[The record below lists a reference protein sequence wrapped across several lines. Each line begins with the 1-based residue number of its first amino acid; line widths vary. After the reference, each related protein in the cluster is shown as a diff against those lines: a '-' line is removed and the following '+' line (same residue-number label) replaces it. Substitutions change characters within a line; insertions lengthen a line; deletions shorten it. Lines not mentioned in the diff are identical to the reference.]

1 MKKLFIISI
10 ASLTLIACGGGNE
23 QNVNDVVASEN
34 LEEIRAF
41 REGIV
46 AKQTEINGQ
55 LEMLD
60 KRIAELDKNKKIP
73 LITTYKVVEDTFNHF
88 IELQGNVNT
97 KNLLVLYPE
106 FTGILKEVLVKEGQA
121 VSKGQVLARIDDGGL
136 AQQLAQQ
143 EVQLELA
150 KTSFERQDR
159 LWKDKIGSEM
169 QYLQAK
175 TNYEALTKA
184 VNQLKEQLEKT
195 IIKAP
200 FSGIIDE
207 VITEKG
213 SLVSPGS
220 SQIIRIVN
228 LDEMY
233 IETMVS
239 ERYIANITEGKA
251 VEVQIPIL
259 GKTITTKVRQA
270 GNFINPANR
279 TFKVEV
285 ALPNKD
291 KDLKPNLTARLRVN
305 DYTNDKALLIP
316 QSIIS
321 ENAEGEQ
328 YVYAITNKKKD
339 IAVAKKVFITTGK
352 TQGDV
357 IEILEGLKNGDEIVS
372 EGARSVKEGQEVQ
385 VKDERTKK

>member
-1 MKKLFIISI
+1 MKKIIIISLT
-10 ASLTLIACGGGNE
+10 ALTLVSCGGDEKKLNKIIT
-23 QNVNDVVASEN
+23 SEN

-41 REGIV
+41 RVDIV
-46 AKQTEINGQ
+46 AKQTEINSQ
-55 LEMLD
+55 LDLLD
-60 KRIAELDKNKKIP
+60 KRIAELDDTKKLP
-73 LITTYKVVEDTFNHF
+73 LITTYKIEADTFKHF

-97 KNLLVLYPE
+97 KNLLIIYPE
-106 FTGILKEVLVKEGQA
+106 FTGILKEVLVSEGQT
-121 VSKGQVLARIDDGGL
+121 VSKGQVLAIIDDGGM

-150 KTSFERQDR
+150 KTSFERQER

-175 TNYEALTKA
+175 TNYDATTKA
-184 VNQLKEQLEKT
+184 VSQLREQLGKT
-195 IIKAP
+195 VIKAP
-200 FSGIIDE
+200 FSGIIDD

-213 SLVSPGS
+213 SLVSPGA

-228 LDEMY
+228 LDDMY

-239 ERYIANITEGKA
+239 ERYISDVTKGKN
-251 VEVQIPIL
+251 VEIQIPVI
-259 GKTITTKVRQA
+259 GKTIYTKIRQA

-285 ALPNKD
+285 ALPNED
-291 KDLKPNLTARLRVN
+291 RNLKPNLTAKLRVN
-305 DYTNDKALLIP
+305 DYTNEKALLIP

-321 ENAEGEQ
+321 ENSEGEQ
-328 YVYAITNKKKD
+328 YVYAITNKQND
-339 IAVAKKVFITTGK
+339 IAIAKKVFITTGK

-357 IEILEGLKNGDEIVS
+357 IEILEGLKNGDEIVN
-372 EGARSVKEGQEVQ
+372 EGARSVKEGQEV
-385 VKDERTKK
+385 KISK

>member
-1 MKKLFIISI
+1 MKKTLIISI
-10 ASLTLIACGGGNE
+10 AALTLIACGGGKE
-23 QNVNDVVASEN
+23 QNINDVVASDN
-34 LEEIRAF
+34 LTEIRAF
-41 REGIV
+41 REGVV
-46 AKQTEINGQ
+46 AKQTEINSQ
-55 LEMLD
+55 IEMLD
-60 KRIAELDKNKKIP
+60 KRIAELDNNKKIP

-97 KNLLVLYPE
+97 KNLLILYPE

-121 VSKGQVLARIDDGGL
+121 VSSGQVLAKIDDGGM

-184 VNQLKEQLEKT
+184 VNQLKEQLAKT

-213 SLVSPGS
+213 SLVSPGA

-228 LDEMY
+228 LDDMY

-239 ERYIANITEGKA
+239 ERYISDVTKGKD
-251 VEVQIPIL
+251 VEVEIPIL
-259 GKTITTKVRQA
+259 GKTIKTKIRQA
-270 GNFINPANR
+270 ANFINPANR
-279 TFKVEV
+279 TFKIEV
-285 ALPNKD
+285 DLPNTD
-291 KDLKPNLTARLRVN
+291 KNLKPNLTARLKIN
-305 DYTNDKALLIP
+305 DYTNETALLIP

-328 YVYAITNKKKD
+328 YVYAISDKKKD
-339 IAVAKKVFITTGK
+339 IAIAKKVFITTGK

-357 IEILEGLKNGDEIVS
+357 IEILEGLNNGDEIVS
-372 EGARSVKEGQEVQ
+372 EGARSVKEGQEV
-385 VKDERTKK
+385 KISK